1 MSGVAGGNRIERGD
15 VQATF
20 NKYVE
25 EVLSNI
31 SGFKKA
37 SLSGSVKAGSKP
49 DFGDLDIIVWFEG
62 DDKREVKQRLID
74 AALALPQNIIV
85 PFKSEKYTGRRYYN
99 SGELI
104 SVLYPI
110 VGKEDQYIQV
120 DNIISLTEEEHAFK
134 GSFLDLP
141 AEKQGLLIGLAKVIL
156 LEEDPEEVFRRMG
169 ISNLPKLQKG
179 EEFEF
184 NLSSVKL
191 SLRKVK
197 LENFKEVA
205 REDVWS
211 TTNWGTIKILFK
223 NFNIDGSFEDLLD
236 DIARRLTNARSKNRI
251 AGIFKSMVSVK
262 SGEVGTAKGKGKE
275 DALEK
280 VAQTLSEA
288 LDDGSEIVALYAG
301 GFKPPH
307 LAHFE
312 NAKFLS
318 TKADKIVIFIGP
330 KIREGV
336 TITAQQSKAIW
347 EIYSKYINVPMEIH
361 ISKVTPVLDVY
372 EWIDAN
378 QDKVTDIITGAMADE
393 MGKFAGIEKQ
403 KQKGNYKN
411 VEVKELPVITNKED
425 DKFSATDIRKSKDF
439 LLSGKWIPKVVSKE
453 DKQTIID
460 TIAPKEEPSVQN
472 KMLTAVDNVFE
483 SFFPKKQPV
492 VDFTGIKF
500 DGPISEATHLQRALH
515 EVTLSRDN
523 AVDLQGDLTGGTF
536 KVGERVYKYSIKNF
550 PNPYN
555 DGGLFYNIG
564 FNIEGSTEDVPTKD
578 TSPKNYLKIIS
589 TMYKVIMDFV
599 EKEQPDYIGIA
610 SMDNP
615 EGKNYHIVYNSLT
628 DNKANKIP
636 GYFRKDA
643 NLTFKSE
650 KGTGRIIVMKKKKE
664 VNPLQE
670 GSSGT
675 PIKPSGAI
683 PSKDRASLEHL
694 FTDLRQTID
703 PDKYTIV
710 FNQDRINIY
719 IKTYSDV
726 SFDQTP
732 YQKHLP
738 ESVEQTKF
746 NYTPYI
752 ASILEYMLDQGMNI
766 QPLPEIKI
774 RYDEDQANDFFGKT
788 AYYNPNNREV
798 VLYAMGRHPK
808 DVCRSFTHEM
818 IHHMQ
823 NLEGRIG
830 DGRINTSNVNEDD
843 YLQEIEK
850 QAYLEGNMCFRSW
863 EDLTKNNNNEKQV
876 MAEGKYDKLSNMV
889 SSDVFRAWKE
899 AIDSGEDGVQFKKTY
914 QALGGEFDVE
924 ATLELTFKTEKMDVG
939 EKTGAGTDELGDF
952 IRIDIDI
959 DEELLPEFWEEISM
973 TLKDIVRHEIEHLT
987 HNIGGPT
994 SNPNKGM
1001 TDDQEQR
1008 DRIKARKS
1016 RRNQYFQLEKE
1027 IDANLQG
1034 LLFRAKKERKP
1045 FADVV
1050 NTYLDSQQLGPRQK
1064 NKILKMWRDRMP
1076 ALGIKQTL

>member
-15 VQATF
+15 VHNTF

-31 SGFKKA
+31 PGFKKA
-37 SLSGSVKAGSKP
+37 SLSGSVKAGSKA

-74 AALALPQNIIV
+74 AALALPQDTIV
-85 PFKSEKYTGRRYYN
+85 PFKSEKYTGKRYYN

-169 ISNLPKLQKG
+169 ISNVPKLEQG
-179 EEFEF
+179 EEYEF

-197 LENFKEVA
+197 LENFREVA
-205 REDVWS
+205 REEVWS

-251 AGIFKSMVSVK
+251 AGIFKSMVTVK
-262 SGEVGTAKGKGKE
+262 SGEVGTPKGKGKE

-288 LDDGSEIVALYAG
+288 LDDGSEVVALYAG

-307 LAHFE
+307 LAHFQ

-318 TKADKIVIFIGP
+318 TKADKIIIFIGP

-336 TITAQQSKAIW
+336 KITAQQSKAIW
-347 EIYSKYINVPMEIH
+347 EIYAKYLNVPVEVV
-361 ISKVTPVLDVY
+361 ISRVTPILDTY

-378 QDKVTDIITGAMADE
+378 QDKVTQIITGAMADE
-393 MGKFAGIEKQ
+393 MKKFTGIEKR
-403 KQKGNYKN
+403 KEKGDYKN
-411 VEVKELPVITNKED
+411 VEVKELPVIVDKED
-425 DKFSATDIRKSKDF
+425 SKFSATDIRKSEQF
-439 LLSGKWIPKVVSKE
+439 LLSGKWIPSIVSKE
-453 DKQTIID
+453 DKQAIID
-460 TIAPKEEPSVQN
+460 IVTPQKEDSIED
-472 KMLTAVDNVFE
+472 KMLTAVDGVFE
-483 SFFPKKQPV
+483 SFFPKK
-492 VDFTGIKF
+492 
-500 DGPISEATHLQRALH
+500 
-515 EVTLSRDN
+515 
-523 AVDLQGDLTGGTF
+523 
-536 KVGERVYKYSIKNF
+536 
-550 PNPYN
+550 
-555 DGGLFYNIG
+555 
-564 FNIEGSTEDVPTKD
+564 TKA
-578 TSPKNYLKIIS
+578 I
-589 TMYKVIMDFV
+589 
-599 EKEQPDYIGIA
+599 
-610 SMDNP
+610 
-615 EGKNYHIVYNSLT
+615 
-628 DNKANKIP
+628 
-636 GYFRKDA
+636 R
-643 NLTFKSE
+643 
-650 KGTGRIIVMKKKKE
+650 
-664 VNPLQE
+664 E

-675 PIKPSGAI
+675 PIQPSGAI
-683 PSKDRASLEHL
+683 PSKDRADLEHL
-694 FTDLRQTID
+694 FNDLRQTID
-703 PDKYTIV
+703 SDKYTVV
-710 FNQDRINIY
+710 FNQDRIDIY

-752 ASILEYMLDQGMNI
+752 GSILEYMLDQKMNI
-766 QPLPEIKI
+766 TPLPEVKI
-774 RYDEDQANDFFGKT
+774 RYDEQEAGDFFGKT
-788 AYYNPNNREV
+788 AYYDPNNKEV

-808 DVCRSFTHEM
+808 DVCRSFAHEM

-823 NLEGRIG
+823 NIEGRLGNIQTT
-830 DGRINTSNVNEDD
+830 NTNEDSH
-843 YLQEIEK
+843 LQEIEDE
-850 QAYLEGNMCFRSW
+850 AYLEGNRVFRNL
-863 EDLTKNNNNEKQV
+863 EDRIKNSENKEV
-876 MAEGKYDKLSNMV
+876 MAEGRYDKLSNII
-889 SSDVFRAWKE
+889 SSEIFTAWKQGVD
-899 AIDSGEDGVQFKKTY
+899 AGEDDVEFKKTY
-914 QALGGEFDVE
+914 EGLGKQFDIE
-924 ATLELTFKTEKMDVG
+924 AVLEQSWDTGKLEVKDT
-939 EKTGAGTDELGDF
+939 TGAGFDKKGDF
-952 IRIDIDI
+952 ILIDMDI
-959 DEELLPEFWEEISM
+959 DEELLPEMWEEISM

-987 HNIGGPT
+987 HNIGGKT
-994 SNPNKGM
+994 SNPAKAM
-1001 TDDQEQR
+1001 EDDTKTR
-1008 DRIKARKS
+1008 DRIRAKQLS
-1016 RRNQYFQLEKE
+1016 ISNYFKLEKE
-1027 IDANLQG
+1027 VDANLQG

-1050 NTYLDSQQLGPRQK
+1050 NRYLDAQEITPKQKQQ
-1064 NKILKMWRDRMP
+1064 ILTLWRKRMP
-1076 ALGIKQTL
+1076 ALGIRQTL